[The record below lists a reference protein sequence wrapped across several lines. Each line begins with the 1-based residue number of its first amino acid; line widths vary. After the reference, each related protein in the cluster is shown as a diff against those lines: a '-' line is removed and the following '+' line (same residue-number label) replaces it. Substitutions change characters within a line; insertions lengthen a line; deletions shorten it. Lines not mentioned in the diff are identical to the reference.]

1 MLGSYNHEGGPKNGV
16 GSGGENFKHVGFAM
30 AAEYLECNSGSL
42 ASPNPMTLRFF
53 NALAPV
59 QVLESV
65 EQSLGKGADAH
76 GPLQHGLLH
85 HGVPAALA
93 EAVDY
98 LVVGQY
104 GAQIR
109 APIH

>member
-1 MLGSYNHEGGPKNGV
+1 
-16 GSGGENFKHVGFAM
+16 M
-30 AAEYLECNSGSL
+30 A
-42 ASPNPMTLRFF
+42 LRFF
-53 NALAPV
+53 DALAPV
-59 QVLESV
+59 QVLEAV
-65 EQSLGKGADAH
+65 EQPLGKGADAH

-104 GAQIR
+104 GAKFR
-109 APIH
+109 APID